1 MGGSTKLLL
10 AFLVLLVV
18 GGAYNY
24 QRNLA
29 KEAKQLRPFR
39 EYTDADLETLLG
51 AYRADAE
58 GLSKR
63 YQSLSRGRP
72 EVPGGG
78 LIDEQ
83 VRQFERVQRRGE
95 RVRETGAALSMREA
109 DIAQLEREVRLREQE
124 RDRFGLFLKRVAT
137 LD

>member
-10 AFLVLLVV
+10 ALLVLLGV

-29 KEAKQLRPFR
+29 KEAKQLRPFQN
-39 EYTDADLETLLG
+39 YTDADLETLLA

-63 YQSLSRGRP
+63 YQGLSQGRP
-72 EVPGGG
+72 EVRGGG
-78 LIDEQ
+78 LIDQQ

-95 RVRETGAALSMREA
+95 QVREMGAALSMREA
-109 DIAQLEREVRLREQE
+109 DIAQLEREVRLREQA
-124 RDRFGLFLKRVAT
+124 RDPFGLFLKRVAT
-137 LD
+137 FD